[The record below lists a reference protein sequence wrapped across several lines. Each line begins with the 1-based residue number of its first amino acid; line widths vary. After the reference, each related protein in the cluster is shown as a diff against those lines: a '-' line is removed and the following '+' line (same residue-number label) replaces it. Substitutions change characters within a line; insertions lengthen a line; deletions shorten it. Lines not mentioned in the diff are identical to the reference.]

1 MNTFRQT
8 ILVVEDETL
17 VRFAIADALED
28 AGHRV
33 LEAGNVLE
41 AVGQLGLRED
51 IALVLTDVDMPGGL
65 NGVDLARMVAE
76 CAPHIG
82 IIVSSARRLPDLP
95 ELPAAARYLPK
106 PGTPP
111 RCWPWWMK
119 SWPKAAVATMR
130 AGSSTSALDHWR
142 A

>member
-106 PGTPP
+106 PGT
-111 RCWPWWMK
+111 
-119 SWPKAAVATMR
+119 AATMLAMVDEVMAESGRCDDARRQFHQR
-130 AGSSTSALDHWR
+130 A
-142 A
+142 